1 MSSSQFYSLKIG
13 IFLKEKKKSEN
24 FSSKE
29 KLENFSFFI
38 AICFLLNLSDF
49 LLWANYGDHVI
60 QGNYGHVTKNHR
72 IQKLTMKLN
81 MYMPTYRHYA
91 Q

>member
-1 MSSSQFYSLKIG
+1 VK
-13 IFLKEKKKSEN
+13 IFLQKKSWKI
-24 FSSKE
+24 F
-29 KLENFSFFI
+29 LFFI
-38 AICFLLNLSDF
+38 TICFLLNLSDF